1 MGWEF
6 YFLNYEYID
15 EFPED
20 SCRLETEQLGF
31 DILRRQELR
40 KNGDLT
46 CVVSRT
52 GLLSTATDSTAQF
65 AVVIYNVRLSDQ
77 REILVIFVLALRLL
91 VSGFFEK
98 TRK

>member
-31 DILRRQELR
+31 DILRRQ
-40 KNGDLT
+40 
-46 CVVSRT
+46 
-52 GLLSTATDSTAQF
+52 
-65 AVVIYNVRLSDQ
+65 
-77 REILVIFVLALRLL
+77 
-91 VSGFFEK
+91 
-98 TRK
+98 